1 MLACLSTWSFGVWGC
16 SMISNY
22 EEERLLENSCL
33 IRFIGSHRHW
43 MNDRLTESPT
53 DWLTDWLMTDG
64 LIDWLTDWRSDCMTE
79 GRQTDGLTVRRT
91 PIDRILE
98 WSTDGLTDWL
108 LSYLLNYNVHS
119 ESTGLHVSKFLTK
132 NVCLL
137 PINTITIMTKKTSKK
152 TLFSPLKPR
161 GYRTYLIRLT
171 FSEIRTS
178 WKTQKKEKYI
188 LICLFY
194 LFLTHNGFFLKKKKR
209 NSINFYT
216 VSCLKIACGRKYLLP
231 FYIS

>member
-1 MLACLSTWSFGVWGC
+1 
-16 SMISNY
+16 
-22 EEERLLENSCL
+22 
-33 IRFIGSHRHW
+33 
-43 MNDRLTESPT
+43 
-53 DWLTDWLMTDG
+53 
-64 LIDWLTDWRSDCMTE
+64 MTE

-91 PIDRILE
+91 PIDRLLE

-119 ESTGLHVSKFLTK
+119 GSTWLHVSKFLTK
-132 NVCLL
+132 NACLL
-137 PINTITIMTKKTSKK
+137 LINTITVMTKKTSKK
-152 TLFSPLKPR
+152 TLFSPLKPH

-178 WKTQKKEKYI
+178 WKTQKKENYI
-188 LICLFY
+188 LILIFY
-194 LFLTHNGFFLKKKKR
+194 LFLTHNRFFLKKKKR

-216 VSCLKIACGRKYLLP
+216 VSCPKIACGRKYLLP